1 MNPPAFSQFPMYSTN
16 DVSLLPLPRLIACT
30 DNIAEN
36 IAMPIGYTVNAV
48 WFKYPGQVFTQKK
61 GTECSSLGKCQKI
74 GFSHNKLSG
83 QTPPNHCK
91 FGLLWLATSRI

>member
-1 MNPPAFSQFPMYSTN
+1 MYSTN

-48 WFKYPGQVFTQKK
+48 WFKYLGQVFTQ
-61 GTECSSLGKCQKI
+61 EQNVLVWE
-74 GFSHNKLSG
+74 NVRKLAFH
-83 QTPPNHCK
+83 TIN
-91 FGLLWLATSRI
+91 